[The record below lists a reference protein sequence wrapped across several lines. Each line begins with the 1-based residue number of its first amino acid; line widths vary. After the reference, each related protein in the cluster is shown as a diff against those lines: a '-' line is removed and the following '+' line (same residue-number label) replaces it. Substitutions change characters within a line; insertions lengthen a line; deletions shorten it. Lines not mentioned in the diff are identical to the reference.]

1 MNWTKEFERAA
12 AISDDVERAEALC
25 DLAFDA
31 ECLVIEGHTAEAIE
45 LSLLLETL
53 DPDDDLLHPAIEA
66 AHENLVTLGVRLRP
80 NLKEVDAKLRQQFSE
95 LDERSRLL
103 AVATSMS
110 RGYANKQPEAWSIA
124 KALFDQASLLRALTD
139 KEMRLYV
146 EVCANANMSHS

>member
-31 ECLVIEGHTAEAIE
+31 ECLVKEGHTAEAIE

-66 AHENLVTLGVRLRP
+66 AHENLVVLGVRLRP
-80 NLKEVDAKLRQQFSE
+80 NLKEVEAKLRQQFSE

-110 RGYANKQPEAWSIA
+110 MHLDQYA
-124 KALFDQASLLRALTD
+124 
-139 KEMRLYV
+139 
-146 EVCANANMSHS
+146 